1 MVPAGGEEVGEDG
14 GRKEGE
20 VNGERSTEMTKDDI
34 MNTPI
39 GSPILVKAWFA
50 DATETH
56 ALVQFTD
63 EHGKARECWVKHSHV
78 VQPKPEWFRK
88 EQNNG

>member
-1 MVPAGGEEVGEDG
+1 
-14 GRKEGE
+14 
-20 VNGERSTEMTKDDI
+20 MTNDDI

-39 GSPILVKAWFA
+39 GSPILVKAWLA

-56 ALVQFTD
+56 ALVQFAD

>member
-1 MVPAGGEEVGEDG
+1 M
-14 GRKEGE
+14 
-20 VNGERSTEMTKDDI
+20 NTNDI

-39 GSPILVKAWFA
+39 GSPILVKAWLA

-63 EHGKARECWVKHSHV
+63 EHGKARECWVNHSRV
-78 VQPKPEWFRK
+78 VLPKLEWFRK
-88 EQNNG
+88 ELK

>member
-1 MVPAGGEEVGEDG
+1 
-14 GRKEGE
+14 
-20 VNGERSTEMTKDDI
+20 MTKDDI
-34 MNTPI
+34 MNAPI
-39 GSPILVKAWFA
+39 GSLILVKAWLA

-63 EHGKARECWVKHSHV
+63 EHGKSREYWIKLSHV

-88 EQNNG
+88 EAANGRLAD